1 MAEDLTRRS
10 RERRVRDERSGKAR
24 RWGAVITGSSIA
36 AYGLSR
42 RSPAGIA
49 LAAAGG
55 LLAYS
60 GAQPNANRE
69 LIARSSLIINSP
81 QEKVYQFWRNF
92 ENLPLFMRHLE
103 TVSVTGERRSRWIA
117 LGPMGTRVA
126 WDAEIVNELPNEEI
140 RWRSLP
146 SSDTQV
152 NGIVRFSRSTGD
164 RGTQVQVVSIVE
176 PPAGALGEAVAKIF
190 GKDPS
195 FMMRQ
200 DLRRL
205 KALIETGEIPTIDG
219 QSHGPRSL
227 KIAAMRMLNP
237 DQPVRARDANLKDVL
252 TAQRRIA

>member
-1 MAEDLTRRS
+1 MAENVTRRS
-10 RERRVRDERSGKAR
+10 RERDTRDNRSDKAR

-36 AYGLSR
+36 AYGVSR
-42 RSPAGIA
+42 RSPSGIA

-60 GAQPNANRE
+60 GARPNRERE
-69 LIARSSLIINSP
+69 LIARSSMIINNP
-81 QEKVYQFWRNF
+81 KQKVYEFWRNF

-117 LGPMGTRVA
+117 LGPMGTRIA
-126 WDAEIVNELPNEEI
+126 WDAEIINEIPNEEI

-146 SSDTQV
+146 SSDV
-152 NGIVRFSRSTGD
+152 DVSGIVRFSQANVD
-164 RGTQVQVVSIVE
+164 RGTLVQVVSAVE
-176 PPAGALGEAVAKIF
+176 PPAGALGEAVAKMF

-205 KALIETGEIPTIDG
+205 KALIETGEIPTIEG

-227 KIAAMRMLNP
+227 KVAALRMLNP
-237 DQPVRARDANLKDVL
+237 DQPVRTRDANLKDVL